1 MEREQL
7 QAAVKALDPA
17 PSDAATSEDLW
28 SAAVVL
34 RAIDTRSGIV
44 TKTETRPEKMEPAS
58 RWRPA
63 LVAAAAFVAV
73 IAIGA
78 LVWLA
83 AVRDTAPP
91 VEQTTTTQ
99 APATTIVTDEAAGP
113 APISTGFGSLEAGA
127 HRLDSFGTP
136 IIFSTESSAFF
147 VQENSGGFFAMSA
160 PNSRDPDDRD
170 MVILKLTG
178 LSDPTAPNAARA
190 DQGEGWPADDFG
202 GWLDNLP
209 AGVIVT
215 NREATTLG
223 GLPAVQV
230 DLELGDIECAPGNS
244 FCVLFD
250 WGQRKILNPGAEYR
264 VWVVD
269 EGLESPIAVV
279 LGTTGHPSD
288 ASWLEAYEGILSTFE
303 FGTTESP

>member
-1 MEREQL
+1 M
-7 QAAVKALDPA
+7 
-17 PSDAATSEDLW
+17 
-28 SAAVVL
+28 
-34 RAIDTRSGIV
+34 

-63 LVAAAAFVAV
+63 LVAAAAFVGV

-83 AVRDTAPP
+83 ATRDTAPP

-99 APATTIVTDEAAGP
+99 ASTTTIVTDEAAGP
-113 APISTGFGSLEAGA
+113 APIATGFGSLEAGT
-127 HRLDSFGTP
+127 HLLDSFGTP

-160 PNSRDPDDRD
+160 PNSRAPDDRD

-178 LSDPTAPNAARA
+178 LSDPTAPSAARA
-190 DQGEGWPADDFG
+190 DQSEGWPADDFD
-202 GWLDNLP
+202 GWLDNLT

-250 WGQRKILNPGAEYR
+250 WGQRKTLNPGAMYQI
-264 VWVVD
+264 WVVD

-279 LGTTGHPSD
+279 LGTTGDPSD